1 MKQNKW
7 YEYNQCNPTRSN
19 QKSEARQTIDNEVI
33 NKKTEIDNNID
44 ATIEE
49 KSRKIKSRRSCSR
62 SKNNINHTEINQAV
76 DQAKEDGVTTVSHIQ
91 PNIVKKKQQRLQ
103 SMK

>member
-49 KSRKIKSRRSCSR
+49 KEAAKSKVDEAAVEAKI
-62 SKNNINHTEINQAV
+62 ILI
-76 DQAKEDGVTTVSHIQ
+76 IQ
-91 PNIVKKKQQRLQ
+91 K
-103 SMK
+103 

>member
-1 MKQNKW
+1 MKLLI
-7 YEYNQCNPTRSN
+7 R
-19 QKSEARQTIDNEVI
+19 RQRC
-33 NKKTEIDNNID
+33 DNNVD

-76 DQAKEDGVTTVSHIQ
+76 DRAKEDGVTTVSHIQ
-91 PNIVKKKQQRLQ
+91 PNIVKKIAAKTAIDEVARIKKRLIKHRVQQQKKKQRNQ
-103 SMK
+103 K

>member
-49 KSRKIKSRRSCSR
+49 KKPQ
-62 SKNNINHTEINQAV
+62 NQ
-76 DQAKEDGVTTVSHIQ
+76 K
-91 PNIVKKKQQRLQ
+91 
-103 SMK
+103 